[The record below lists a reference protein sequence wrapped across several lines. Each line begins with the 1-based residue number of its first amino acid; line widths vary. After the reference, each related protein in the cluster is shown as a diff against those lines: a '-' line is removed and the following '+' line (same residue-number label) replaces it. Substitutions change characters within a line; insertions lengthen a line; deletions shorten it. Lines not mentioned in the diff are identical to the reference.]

1 MTAVLIVDDDLE
13 MRAALRRILKRGG
26 GFEVAGEAGSLRQA
40 LRLVQDVSPDVVLVR
55 CGRRDLNAVEV
66 TAEIMTVKASP
77 VVVVTDP
84 RDAQAAECAF
94 RAMSAGAV
102 AATSCPGED
111 AAAAELAA
119 FLQTVRTMA
128 EVRVVHRRPTRGA
141 PGRRPTATPPRGD
154 PAGVRRRLD
163 LIVVGASTGGPQALQ
178 GFLSALP
185 RPLTLPV
192 LIVQHITPDFQ
203 GGFAH
208 WLGEATGLHTALA
221 GDGDSLL
228 PGHVLIAPHPYQMGV
243 DADRRVVLRH
253 DIPEHGVRPSVS
265 YLFRSLLDLAPRHT
279 AAVLLTGMG
288 RDGAEELLHLHE
300 RGAFTIAQ
308 DADSSVVHGMP
319 GSAIQLGAADQV
331 LPPDEAGQLLGWML
345 SARAPGDGLESPV
358 TGGAA

>member
-1 MTAVLIVDDDLE
+1 MTAVLIVDDDIE

-55 CGRRDLNAVEV
+55 CGRRDLDAVEV

-84 RDAQAAECAF
+84 RDAQAADCAF

-111 AAAAELAA
+111 ATASELAA

-128 EVRVVHRRPTRGA
+128 EVRVVHRRPARIPSGPRHA
-141 PGRRPTATPPRGD
+141 GTPPKSA
-154 PAGVRRRLD
+154 PAAARRRLD

-178 GFLSALP
+178 SFLSALP

-192 LIVQHITPDFQ
+192 LVVQHITPDFQ

-208 WLGEATGLHTALA
+208 WLGEATGLRTALA
-221 GDGDSLL
+221 GDGDSLR
-228 PGHVLIAPHPYQMGV
+228 PGSVLIAPHPYQMGV
-243 DADRRVVLRH
+243 DTDRKVVLRR
-253 DIPEHGVRPSVS
+253 DPPEHGVRPSVS
-265 YLFRSLLDLAPRHT
+265 YLFRSILDLGPRHT

-288 RDGAEELLHLHE
+288 RDGAEELLQLHE
-300 RGAFTIAQ
+300 RGVFTIAQ

-319 GSAIQLGAADQV
+319 GTAIRLGAADEV
-331 LPPDEAGQLLGWML
+331 LPPDEAGQLLGWMM
-345 SARAPGDGLESPV
+345 SATASGDGPESPV
-358 TGGAA
+358 KGRAS